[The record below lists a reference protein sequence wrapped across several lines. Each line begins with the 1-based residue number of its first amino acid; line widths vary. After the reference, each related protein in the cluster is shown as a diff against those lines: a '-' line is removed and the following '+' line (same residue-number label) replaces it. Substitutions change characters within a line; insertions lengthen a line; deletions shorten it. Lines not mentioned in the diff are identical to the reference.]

1 MLFENFVE
9 LGKFGNFH
17 SQGIPDNMT
26 DMSNVRNGFH
36 RGNQYPLKDQMYPN
50 VKTFTPPKTD
60 YEFVKGFGDV
70 ALNPHLLQAN
80 NSFHKAGS
88 NHFQPY
94 TNRPNLNDISKLQTR
109 YQSELSQLYGTNL
122 SGINGNPRGPIPSDS
137 PYNNINHL
145 TNHVGYTGATN
156 NPWYKQNEI
165 HSINAL
171 LYQASGITGLPP
183 VPPKRLPNAL
193 PSAKI
198 HDGVITSE
206 VEMCKEQVGIT
217 LQGSLNGCY
226 NELQNLEGER
236 KKYETDLSQQ
246 FMGKRITS
254 SNGIAVT
261 SLPAD
266 PTPVDQLICDMYKE
280 YNRIV
285 TLTSKIGGL
294 TKEGLNENI
303 ERTLDRWSDAIQK
316 VEGHRRAEL
325 SHSLRKLSPESVKQL
340 YSPGNNLI
348 AKLAF
353 LFEITRQVRTAL
365 WLSTVYA
372 MHGTDRIAS
381 NMRVA

>member
-1 MLFENFVE
+1 MICSDVKTSTTPSPECSSYADVTRGSAALSTAANTIQTSTPQAFSDKPKMLFENFVE

-17 SQGIPDNMT
+17 SQGIPDSMT
-26 DMSNVRNGFH
+26 DMSNARNGFH

-122 SGINGNPRGPIPSDS
+122 SGINGNPRGPVPSDS

-236 KKYETDLSQQ
+236 KKVNFLIVLFFICSSLLQTLFVLCIILISLYNLISVVNHIYHLPEFTLSTYS
-246 FMGKRITS
+246 GVS
-254 SNGIAVT
+254 W
-261 SLPAD
+261 
-266 PTPVDQLICDMYKE
+266 QLIVLFLWKDLM
-280 YNRIV
+280 
-285 TLTSKIGGL
+285 TLLGA
-294 TKEGLNENI
+294 
-303 ERTLDRWSDAIQK
+303 D
-316 VEGHRRAEL
+316 
-325 SHSLRKLSPESVKQL
+325 HSWVCFVFS
-340 YSPGNNLI
+340 
-348 AKLAF
+348 
-353 LFEITRQVRTAL
+353 TRQT
-365 WLSTVYA
+365 
-372 MHGTDRIAS
+372 
-381 NMRVA
+381 